1 MLMDDEN
8 LSAQACLEMDKSCS
22 AIEIAWSI
30 TELEM
35 MVPAEILCLKTTLKG
50 D

>member
-22 AIEIAWSI
+22 AIEIAWRI
-30 TELEM
+30 TELEDG
-35 MVPAEILCLKTTLKG
+35 VPVEK
-50 D
+50 